1 MLSPAPSLL
10 AVQGDAGIDLF
21 RQIDNAEQARLRYL
35 CVATQ
40 AEDGVL
46 SVHEPAHAGTETERA
61 AALELL
67 SQTPAL
73 MQPFALADTRSHPD
87 FADPAL
93 RFVLLLYQDFFRAR
107 AVACMSAT
115 LFARRLDDPPALVA
129 DPGAVVGAVRAIN
142 DMNLLAPTFALRDTL
157 VTMLTTTPL
166 PPGAPEH
173 LAYALRMLGD
183 LSFRGGEKALAM
195 AAHDGAVQV
204 ADNPHRRRRAIEAA
218 VHAGDIERAARH
230 LRDFAGKWTLPA
242 DLAKLHLEL
251 AGPIESP
258 QP

>member
-21 RQIDNAEQARLRYL
+21 RQIENAEQARLRYV

-40 AEDGVL
+40 AGDGAL
-46 SVHEPAHAGTETERA
+46 TVHEPAHAGTEDERA
-61 AALELL
+61 AALTLL
-67 SQTPAL
+67 AQTPAL
-73 MQPFALADTRSHPD
+73 TQPFALADTRSHPD

-115 LFARRLDDPPALVA
+115 LFARRLDDPQALVA
-129 DPGAVVGAVRAIN
+129 DPGAVTGAVRAMVE
-142 DMNLLAPTFALRDTL
+142 MNLLAPTRALRERL
-157 VTMLTTTPL
+157 VAMLTATPI
-166 PPGAPEH
+166 PASSAEH

-183 LSFRGGEKALAM
+183 LSLRAGEPGLAM

-218 VHAGDIERAARH
+218 VQAGDHGRAARH
-230 LRDFAGKWTLPA
+230 LRDFAAKWPRPA
-242 DLAKLHLEL
+242 DLAALH
-251 AGPIESP
+251 ARHVGPGADAAR
-258 QP
+258 